1 MYDTN
6 PATSDPIRQ
15 AVDESEFATADGGTD
30 EAKQQEY
37 AAVKKA
43 QQEYDQAR
51 TFDKYARR
59 QYAID
64 RRYSAGTANAN
75 WAVTT
80 NLIGSFIDI
89 LTSFLYARNPDV
101 SVKKAAQVS
110 NAGTQ
115 TLDDFAK
122 TMEIVISKLW
132 KQGRLKDSAR
142 RMVRSGLSTGVGWMK
157 VILISE
163 GTNIPQME
171 ADLNDARDNM
181 ARLEALKAE
190 LQIVPEPVE
199 PIPGMGSLMEGIDN
213 VPQWPE
219 GMDSIDAEL
228 IVGGKPQKCELSP
241 EEFDAKMAELQDLQA
256 SLEHKVEVALRKY
269 LAIDFVPS
277 DCVQVSLDVRYISD
291 YRNAGWVSNDIYR
304 TVDEAKALFPKL
316 TEEEI
321 KSARKYYQKRTNVA
335 VSVDPMNIFSFDKQD
350 ITEADADQFTT
361 GLDNSSQTGD
371 ADGQNLAFV
380 KITERWDHRTN
391 HVYTM
396 IDGVKCWA
404 KEPYQPDYP
413 TSRFYPYF
421 LVSFYEV
428 DGERHPQS
436 LAWRLHKLQDEY
448 SASRSS
454 FRLMRQRATPGVIF
468 NASGLTEEDMTKIK
482 NSDEQEF
489 VGVKPINPEAPLQ
502 NLFAPKPYE
511 RVDPR
516 MYDNTPILMDMEK
529 VAGVQE
535 ALQSSSS
542 PEKTATEAEIQQTG
556 FASRTT
562 ADRDVIEEMLT
573 DLATYTAQLAVGGIP
588 TKDVQRMAGSAAFWP
603 EGMALDDLLTM
614 VELDVVAGT
623 TGKPKSMGDRDA
635 WAVLLPQIK
644 EAVVQYQEALVAG
657 NRPLADA
664 IKELVRETMVRMGDE
679 TDIDRFIPE
688 PPEPA
693 IDPVTGLPIV
703 PPVVGGPGAPAPG
716 DQLPPADPMATG
728 GDPALANP
736 ELVNPELSA
745 PVQLPP
751 SQ

>member
-6 PATSDPIRQ
+6 PATSDPVRQ
-15 AVDESEFATADGGTD
+15 AVDESVEAGADPD
-30 EAKQQEY
+30 KQKEY

-64 RRYSAGTANAN
+64 RRYAAGTANAN

-80 NLIGSFIDI
+80 NLIGSFIDV

-101 SVKKAAQVS
+101 SVKKAAQVNNS
-110 NAGTQ
+110 GTRN
-115 TLDDFAK
+115 LDDFAK

-132 KQGRLKDSAR
+132 KQGQLKANAR

-157 VILISE
+157 VILVSE

-171 ADLNDARDNM
+171 SDLNDARDNM

-190 LQIVPEPVE
+190 LQVVPDPVE
-199 PIPGMGSLMEGIDN
+199 IAPEMGTLLDGISN
-213 VPQWPE
+213 VPQWPA
-219 GMDSIDAEL
+219 GMETIDVEL
-228 IVGGKPQKCELSP
+228 TVGGKPHKCELSP
-241 EEFDAKMAELQDLQA
+241 EEYDAKMAEMQDLQA

-269 LAIDFVPS
+269 LAIDFIPA

-316 TEEEI
+316 TEEELR
-321 KSARKYYQKRTNVA
+321 SARKYYQKRTNVA

-350 ITEADADQFTT
+350 ITEADADQFTS

-371 ADGQNLAFV
+371 AESSLPFV

-404 KEPYQPDYP
+404 VDPYQPDYP
-413 TSRFYPYF
+413 SSRFYPYF

-454 FRLMRQRATPGVIF
+454 FRLMRQRATPGVVF
-468 NASGLTEEDMTKIK
+468 NASGLTEEDMQKIK
-482 NSDEQEF
+482 QSDEQEF
-489 VGVKPINPEAPLQ
+489 VGIKPINPDAPLQ

-529 VAGVQE
+529 IGGVQE

-573 DLATYTAQLAVGGIP
+573 DLATYTAQIAVGGIP

-644 EAVVQYQEALVAG
+644 EAVVQYQEAITVG
-657 NRPLADA
+657 NKPLADA
-664 IKELVRETMVRMGDE
+664 IKELLRETMVRMGDE

-688 PPEPA
+688 PPEQI
-693 IDPVTGLPIV
+693 IDPVTGLPIS
-703 PPVVGGPGAPAPG
+703 PPGVAGPGAPAPG
-716 DQLPPADPMATG
+716 APAMPPVDPAALG

-736 ELVNPELSA
+736 ELVNPELA
-745 PVQLPP
+745 PPVQLPP